1 MTGVECS
8 KLAVVAEAL
17 WAGTR
22 SKLPVRGEAWFV
34 GSAGELIIR
43 GLDWSGLVDKARS
56 AYPAMFAPV
65 ERWECHNGVCTFRL
79 RMLEVYE
86 DDVGA
91 SGLGG
96 ARHALENRAQV
107 CGLRIVAAINAS
119 QESTLFHGMPLDR
132 DPDHCSKGRIVSMLE
147 EIEIACSVENGSS
160 SNKSK
165 SI

>member
-1 MTGVECS
+1 MTVVECS
-8 KLAVVAEAL
+8 KVVVLAEAL

-22 SKLPVRGEAWFV
+22 SKLPVKGEAWFV
-34 GSAGELIIR
+34 GSSGEISIR
-43 GLDWSGLVDKARS
+43 GFDLSGAFDKARS
-56 AYPAMFAPV
+56 SYPAMFAPV
-65 ERWECHNGVCTFRL
+65 ERWECHDGACTVRL

-91 SGLGG
+91 TGLGG
-96 ARHALENRAQV
+96 ARHALENRAQI

-132 DPDHCSKGRIVSMLE
+132 DPDHCDKVRIVSMLE
-147 EIEIACSVENGSS
+147 EIELACSSEAGSLS
-160 SNKSK
+160 SKSK

>member
-8 KLAVVAEAL
+8 KVVVVAEAL

-22 SKLPVRGEAWFV
+22 SKLPVKGEAWFI
-34 GSAGELIIR
+34 GSSNEMSMR
-43 GLDWSGLVDKARS
+43 GLELMVALDKARS

-65 ERWECHNGVCTFRL
+65 ERWDRHDGDFAIRL

-91 SGLGG
+91 AGLSGV
-96 ARHALENRAQV
+96 RHALEKRAQV

-119 QESTLFHGMPLDR
+119 QESTLFHGMPLDKN
-132 DPDHCSKGRIVSMLE
+132 PDLCDQEHIVSMLE
-147 EIEIACSVENGSS
+147 EIEIACSSESGSAS
-160 SNKSK
+160 RKSK